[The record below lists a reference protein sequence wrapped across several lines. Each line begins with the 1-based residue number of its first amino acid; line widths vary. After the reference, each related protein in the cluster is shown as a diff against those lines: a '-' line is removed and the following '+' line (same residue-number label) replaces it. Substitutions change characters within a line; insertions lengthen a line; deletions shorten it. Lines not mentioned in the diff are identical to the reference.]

1 MQSATSYPRDLLLFR
16 ESEFTSLANL
26 VIMIN
31 SLGENQMSGV
41 SIDNKAYVEPEVR
54 ALGPMA

>member
-1 MQSATSYPRDLLLFR
+1 MQSATSCPRDLLLFR

-26 VIMIN
+26 LFMIN

-54 ALGPMA
+54 ALGSVA